1 MTLTNI
7 ERNIQN
13 QTIDCV
19 VKATDSALRN
29 DLREHTFKQVS
40 VNAHYNSSG
49 FRYPLFDF
57 YKIAN
62 PIENIIFHS
71 IRDYDFSKDY

>member
-13 QTIDCV
+13 QIIDCV
-19 VKATDSALRN
+19 VKAKYALREN
-29 DLREHTFKQVS
+29 IREHTFKQVS

-62 PIENIIFHS
+62 PIENIIFRS
-71 IRDYDFSKDY
+71 IKDYDFSKNY